1 MKNEELF
8 QGSLLAFIN
17 LAITTSLNL
26 IGLFSVFSGL
36 VCY

>member
-26 IGLFSVFSGL
+26 IGLFSVSFL
-36 VCY
+36 D